1 MRRLRI
7 AIGLTVSLLLTLL
20 YPLSVP
26 AAENGGWSALLD
38 TEASLQLDDIRS
50 PRYLPQFSPIE
61 LDQLYAP
68 GGHNALWLHY
78 RLPPAEQ
85 ERLLR
90 VFAPYLGFLDLY
102 VVRGDELLAHTRTGS
117 RLPFASRPLPSRDFL
132 LPLPQ
137 AKEPLE
143 LFLRLASEH
152 ALRPTVSLE
161 SAAAMAADQNRPL
174 LYGLLLGGFA
184 MLALYNLVR
193 FAYARAPISLWLA
206 AAQLCLLATALSL
219 LGISTPWLGDWQTA
233 QPQIANLS
241 MLLAMLCTLAFTA
254 SFFRKVCPS
263 TPLTKLLLGEIALI
277 ALTCLVLLIAT
288 DLQFNQLV
296 YLLAAVAGLSSLL
309 VAAYHWQH
317 GYRPARLF
325 SLALLLFCLA
335 FGGALPALF
344 GYWSVQS

>member
-1 MRRLRI
+1 MQQVLGYNPATHPRRDFAVRRLRI
-7 AIGLTVSLLLTLL
+7 AIGLTVSLLLTVL

-26 AAENGGWSALLD
+26 AAENSGWSALLD
-38 TEASLQLDDIRS
+38 TEANLQLDDIRS
-50 PRYLPQFSPIE
+50 PHYLPQFTPIA

-78 RLPPAEQ
+78 RLQPGEQ
-85 ERLLR
+85 EQLLR

-161 SAAAMAADQNRPL
+161 SAAAMAADESRPL

-184 MLALYNLVR
+184 MLALDNLVR
-193 FAYARAPISLWLA
+193 FA
-206 AAQLCLLATALSL
+206 
-219 LGISTPWLGDWQTA
+219 
-233 QPQIANLS
+233 
-241 MLLAMLCTLAFTA
+241 
-254 SFFRKVCPS
+254 
-263 TPLTKLLLGEIALI
+263 
-277 ALTCLVLLIAT
+277 
-288 DLQFNQLV
+288 
-296 YLLAAVAGLSSLL
+296 
-309 VAAYHWQH
+309 
-317 GYRPARLF
+317 
-325 SLALLLFCLA
+325 
-335 FGGALPALF
+335 
-344 GYWSVQS
+344 